1 MRRKSKK
8 AVAGAVR
15 NPDRTRSRILIAAA
29 AEFAAKGLAGARVDA
44 IARRADTNKRMLYH
58 YFADKEGL
66 YRAVLRAKIT
76 ERRTQFEAAPGD
88 PAENLPFRF
97 EMMCRD
103 SEWIRLLGWEALE
116 YKGGRVQEEE
126 FRRQG
131 LNRALERLRGHQVAG
146 RLTTEHDRRH
156 LLLAKISLTMFPVAF
171 PHMTKLVTGMTAQD
185 PKFQREYG
193 RFLKKFATAFRPP
206 RPHEKLHSDRI

>member
-15 NPDRTRSRILIAAA
+15 NPDRTRSRILAAAA
-29 AEFAAKGLAGARVDA
+29 AEFAAKGQAGARVDA
-44 IARRADTNKRMLYH
+44 IARRAGTNKRMLYH
-58 YFADKEGL
+58 YFSDKGGL

-76 ERRTQFEAAPGD
+76 ERRTLFEAAPGD

-103 SEWIRLLGWEALE
+103 LEWIRLLGWEALE
-116 YKGGRVQEEE
+116 YKGGRVNEEE
-126 FRRQG
+126 FRRKG
-131 LNRALERLRGHQVAG
+131 LHRALERLRGHQAAG
-146 RLTTEHDRRH
+146 RLTSAYDRRH
-156 LLLAKISLTMFPVAF
+156 LLLAKISLSMFPVAF

-185 PKFQREYG
+185 PKFQREY
-193 RFLKKFATAFRPP
+193 RKFLKKFATVFRPA
-206 RPHEKLHSDRI
+206 RPHGKLRSDPI